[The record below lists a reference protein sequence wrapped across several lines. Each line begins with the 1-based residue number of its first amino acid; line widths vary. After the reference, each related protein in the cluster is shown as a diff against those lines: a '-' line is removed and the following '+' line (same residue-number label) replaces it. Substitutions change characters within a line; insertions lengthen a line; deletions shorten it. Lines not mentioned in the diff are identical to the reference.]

1 MALTEAEINTLGS
14 VLMGKLFDLSIQRK
28 CIIASKAGIDTSE
41 VPPEQRNASVNP
53 ALRKAFAKLDTQR
66 KLKSLPI
73 LAEQISTENG
83 GNERAELIRLLEQH
97 GYQYIDGVFVPVGL
111 IDAREVPHLPEQ
123 ARADLSRAM
132 TFLAEGDN
140 DDVAISLACGAVD
153 KVIEAIY
160 KKNNWQDRPNCF
172 QAGVNTAMQRLRI
185 FEEMEEELTTCG
197 INADEAKT
205 TACKMAGAINHAAQ
219 ALQVIRKTQG
229 IAHGSRPT
237 HSRMVYDTI
246 KWASAICGLLEGKA

>member
-14 VLMGKLFDLSIQRK
+14 VLMGKLCDLSIQKK
-28 CIIASKAGIDTSE
+28 CRIASKAGIDISE
-41 VPPEQRNASVNP
+41 VPSVQKNALVDP
-53 ALRKAFAKLDTQR
+53 ALARAFAKLDAQR
-66 KLKSLPI
+66 KLNSLPI
-73 LAEQISTENG
+73 LAERISAENG
-83 GNERAELIRLLEQH
+83 GSERDELTRLLEQH
-97 GYQYIDGVFVPVGL
+97 GYQYIDGVLVPVGL

-123 ARADLSRAM
+123 ARSDLSRAM
-132 TFLAEGDN
+132 TFLADGDN
-140 DDVAISLACGAVD
+140 NDVAVALAGGAVD

-185 FEEMEEELTTCG
+185 FEEMEEELTACG
-197 INADEAKT
+197 IDVNEAKT
-205 TACKMAGAINHAAQ
+205 TAREMADAINHAAQ

-229 IAHGSRPT
+229 VAHGSRPT